1 MRKFK
6 QDYHL
11 KISKRI
17 MDKAYLKLSVDLYDK
32 LYSSQIEPLK
42 YEDIPN
48 KIGEIL
54 EKCIKKKVEVKGNGL
69 SEDINVKI

>member
-1 MRKFK
+1 
-6 QDYHL
+6 
-11 KISKRI
+11 
-17 MDKAYLKLSVDLYDK
+17 MDKEYLKLSIDLYDK
-32 LYSSQIEPLK
+32 LYGSQIEPLK

-48 KIGEIL
+48 KISEIL

>member
-1 MRKFK
+1 
-6 QDYHL
+6 
-11 KISKRI
+11 
-17 MDKAYLKLSVDLYDK
+17 MDKEKKYLKLSVDLYDK
-32 LYSSQIEPLK
+32 LYSSRIKSVK

-54 EKCIKKKVEVKGNGL
+54 EKCLKKKVEIKGNGL

>member
-1 MRKFK
+1 
-6 QDYHL
+6 
-11 KISKRI
+11 
-17 MDKAYLKLSVDLYDK
+17 MDKEYLKLSIDLYDK
-32 LYSSQIEPLK
+32 LYSSQIESLK

-54 EKCIKKKVEVKGNGL
+54 EKYIKKKVEVKGNGL

>member
-1 MRKFK
+1 MNKE
-6 QDYHL
+6 
-11 KISKRI
+11 
-17 MDKAYLKLSVDLYDK
+17 YLKLSVELYDK

-69 SEDINVKI
+69 SENINVKI

>member
-1 MRKFK
+1 MDK
-6 QDYHL
+6 
-11 KISKRI
+11 
-17 MDKAYLKLSVDLYDK
+17 DKAYLKLSIDLYDK

-42 YEDIPN
+42 YEDISN